1 MAQMERKR
9 RDEELVHMTHVAEAK
24 RVLEQKERE
33 HRFQMQEDVRISDRH
48 KRELELENNRMDLD
62 ERRQALVERRQMEE
76 DRRRQDDE
84 RRRQDE
90 KNRILEEE
98 RTSDRLY
105 ERRNE
110 EQRRNELKD
119 SRTFDLSMAAIK
131 YGRI

>member
-1 MAQMERKR
+1 
-9 RDEELVHMTHVAEAK
+9 MTHVAEAK
-24 RVLEQKERE
+24 RVLEQKERD

-76 DRRRQDDE
+76 D